1 MGLGGVGG
9 TGFLFLVFIQSGCS
23 LIIYLFNLCP
33 KFLLL
38 HVTNLI
44 SLPGF
49 SDSSDRRPHGS
60 TQVLHAWGISVDVL
74 RASSL
79 LISRPTCVC
88 PQPVLKSLFW
98 LESQANFI
106 ILGTL
111 SLLLKRCICSV
122 LAHYLHTFSLFV
134 PGPSEGNSH
143 LLLLLCSPLPGPP
156 LLFWSLQ
163 MGLDQSLISAVV
175 PWSHEA
181 HNTHTSI
188 TEMPFTQKFTHG
200 AVKLIPKS

>member
-1 MGLGGVGG
+1 MC
-9 TGFLFLVFIQSGCS
+9 F
-23 LIIYLFNLCP
+23 
-33 KFLLL
+33 
-38 HVTNLI
+38 
-44 SLPGF
+44 
-49 SDSSDRRPHGS
+49 
-60 TQVLHAWGISVDVL
+60 
-74 RASSL
+74 
-79 LISRPTCVC
+79 C

-106 ILGTL
+106 ILRTL

-134 PGPSEGNSH
+134 LGPSEGNSH
-143 LLLLLCSPLPGPP
+143 LLLLLCSLLPGPP

-181 HNTHTSI
+181 HDTHTSI

-200 AVKLIPKS
+200 AVKLIPKSWEKPYRNLFLIVKSPARPVIMHICIAKMGHMWGEMKNGGVM